1 MFLCILYM
9 LFVKFDF
16 KTLTILTLNCR
27 EIKVWVKWCIQQVK
41 IKAFKL
47 YTFFQKNFLHFATHT
62 KLMNIPAKSYFV
74 VWTLIQLTCLYTEL
88 QNLLQSNQGFV

>member
-27 EIKVWVKWCIQQVK
+27 EIKV
-41 IKAFKL
+41 
-47 YTFFQKNFLHFATHT
+47 
-62 KLMNIPAKSYFV
+62 
-74 VWTLIQLTCLYTEL
+74 
-88 QNLLQSNQGFV
+88 